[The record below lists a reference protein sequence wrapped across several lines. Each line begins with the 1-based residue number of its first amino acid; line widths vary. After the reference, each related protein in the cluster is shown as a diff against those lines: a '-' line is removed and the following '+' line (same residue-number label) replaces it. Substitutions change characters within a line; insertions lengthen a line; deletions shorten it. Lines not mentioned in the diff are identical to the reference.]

1 MSRHTTYRGVT
12 IDMDTLGRDNEK
24 SVAIGNMRV
33 NARGDQID
41 RGRITK
47 TADQIAREN
56 HRVQT
61 AVVNTGL
68 KGKQPVAPVPV
79 LEQPK
84 PKAAPTTTA
93 PKPTATSA
101 TVRSNPPVKE
111 VELPNGDIVI
121 DDTPTKD

>member
-1 MSRHTTYRGVT
+1 MSRHTTYRGLT
-12 IDMDTLGRDNEK
+12 IDMDSLSRDNEK
-24 SVAIGNMRV
+24 SVAVGNMKV

-56 HRVQT
+56 HRVQS

-84 PKAAPTTTA
+84 SKATPTTA

-101 TVRSNPPVKE
+101 TVHPNPPVKE

-121 DDTPTKD
+121 EDTPKKD